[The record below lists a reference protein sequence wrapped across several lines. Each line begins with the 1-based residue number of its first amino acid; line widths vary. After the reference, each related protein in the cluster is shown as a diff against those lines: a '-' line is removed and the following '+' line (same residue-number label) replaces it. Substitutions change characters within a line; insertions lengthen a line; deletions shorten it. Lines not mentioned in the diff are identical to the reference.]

1 MILGFK
7 NRHMDVVTEW
17 EVFNIL
23 DTLPKTSTGLDNLPA
38 WFLRLGAPAF
48 CNKSIATSVV
58 PLQWKRAYIRPVPKN
73 TTPVEHSDFRPISI
87 TPVLCRT
94 LERVVV
100 KRFLYP
106 ALLTPPAV
114 LSDQYAFRPTGS
126 TTTALIALLQSS
138 LLRKMALLDIPDPVY
153 N

>member
-1 MILGFK
+1 VILGFK

-48 CNKSIATSVV
+48 CKPIARLFNKSIATSVV
-58 PLQWKRAYIRPVPKN
+58 PLQWKRSYICPVPKN
-73 TTPVEHSDFRPISI
+73 TTPTKHSDFRPISI

-100 KRFLYP
+100 KRFLYSVP
-106 ALLTPPAV
+106 SASHTSKATILPLALE
-114 LSDQYAFRPTGS
+114 
-126 TTTALIALLQSS
+126 
-138 LLRKMALLDIPDPVY
+138 
-153 N
+153 